1 MPHLFHSMQSVE
13 VFPSIAPMLC
23 ALDLALLLLFKMIPV
38 PLLHTQANA
47 MKNPNYRYIRPWTY
61 VMHISS
67 SHSHG

>member
-1 MPHLFHSMQSVE
+1 
-13 VFPSIAPMLC
+13 MLC